1 MLNSLTFLES
11 QVVAKPF
18 AAAVPGESRVGGLL
32 LAFNF
37 ITNTIDRDS
46 QYMVHQKAIYKA
58 ACQASGPVLDDLYGG
73 EKFPPIPQ
81 TDTPVLLESP
91 LHFSKDINV
100 AHIDAVCSLNQFGFG
115 PAPHTAGFVRKANTE
130 TDFDSSTALYALP
143 SYFNHSCAPNAAREQ
158 FGDVMVIRS
167 IMKIAKGKE
176 ITIAYRG
183 HGATFDTRKKSLQKW
198 IQKCDCHLCQQ
209 DRMLGVQKRKQR
221 RAISEEISNPTT
233 SISRVRDLV
242 KQLDGLYPAS
252 YGQYR
257 VEASVA
263 HHSLADRLQKMA
275 FEFPANIKMLNEE
288 AIREE
293 IAAMEALQ
301 IQVVDKKISK
311 SPRSKIGTLPISTEV
326 VPYDGW
332 RVAML
337 CLMLTGCFLG
347 LGVEWRAERWLAAA
361 IWSKIILY
369 YGHT

>member
-1 MLNSLTFLES
+1 
-11 QVVAKPF
+11 
-18 AAAVPGESRVGGLL
+18 
-32 LAFNF
+32 
-37 ITNTIDRDS
+37 
-46 QYMVHQKAIYKA
+46 
-58 ACQASGPVLDDLYGG
+58 
-73 EKFPPIPQ
+73 
-81 TDTPVLLESP
+81 
-91 LHFSKDINV
+91 
-100 AHIDAVCSLNQFGFG
+100 
-115 PAPHTAGFVRKANTE
+115 
-130 TDFDSSTALYALP
+130 
-143 SYFNHSCAPNAAREQ
+143 
-158 FGDVMVIRS
+158 
-167 IMKIAKGKE
+167 MKIAKGEE
-176 ITIAYRG
+176 ITITYHG
-183 HGATFDTRKKSLQKW
+183 HGATFNIRKKCLQKW
-198 IQKCDCHLCQQ
+198 IQQCDCHLCQQ
-209 DRMLGVQKRKQR
+209 DRMLGVQNRKQR
-221 RAISEEISNPTT
+221 KAISEEISNPTT